1 MSSAAPKR
9 VMDEIYAEVCRQA
22 DVHRYMLQG
31 RAENSKF
38 MDDLAKHPKVGKRL
52 QEFQP
57 PEEIRH
63 WIKDVALHN
72 YAAEKRQPPRDS
84 DSLLRATVGKAVSEL
99 HYDERDRLSVHRAAD
114 GECLLVVRGT
124 YIKWETALRKLLLY
138 RARRA
143 QQAQG
148 ASVDFRMFLYV
159 HFVEGESVNAGDRR
173 LVDEALRLIS
183 VTALWA

>member
-22 DVHRYMLQG
+22 DAHRYMLKG
-31 RAENSKF
+31 RVENSKF

-72 YAAEKRQPPRDS
+72 YSAEKRQAPRDI
-84 DSLLRATVGKAVSEL
+84 DDLLRATVRKEVTEL
-99 HYDERDRLSVHRAAD
+99 DYDAADRLSVHRAAD
-114 GECLLVVRGT
+114 GECLLVARGT

-143 QQAQG
+143 QQAKG
-148 ASVDFRMFLYV
+148 ANVAFRMFLYV
-159 HFVEGESVNAGDRR
+159 HLVDGETVNAGDRR
-173 LVDEALRLIS
+173 LVDEALRLIN